1 MGVPPCGQRRA
12 EDRPLIRRGI
22 RRDTFPP
29 GGGRLFG
36 RLKAAPAGSLRPLR
50 RGALCAPA
58 VPMSGPRLCAGTG
71 PRPARPIDAGRGT
84 EAPSSVAAYAVTP
97 SPQEGGRLFGRLKA
111 APAGSLRPLRR
122 GALCAPAVPM
132 SGPRL
137 CAGTGPRP
145 ARPIDAGR
153 GTEAPSSVAAYAVTP
168 SPQEGGRLFGRLK
181 AAPAGSLRPLRRGA
195 LCAPAVPMSGP
206 RLCAG
211 TGPRPARPIDAGRWM
226 EDPSSVAAYA
236 ATSSPQEGEGFSGG
250 WKPPLRVPFGL
261 CVETGPRPAR
271 PIDAGRGKEAPS
283 SVAAY
288 AATPSPQEGG
298 RLLGGCGI
306 RWAPLSRG
314 ERLWAAVCRAAA
326 PYTQYRY
333 VSSSVRPTRKSMVT
347 P

>member
-1 MGVPPCGQRRA
+1 MGDQRARKARPPFSTSGPGLYVETGLAPARFHPKDAQKGFRPAGQNPSGTGTGV
-12 EDRPLIRRGI
+12 ERPLIRHGI

-29 GGGRLFG
+29 VGGRLFG
-36 RLKAAPAGSLRPLR
+36 RLEAAPAGSLRPLR

-58 VPMSGPRLCAGTG
+58 VPMSGPRLCAG
-71 PRPARPIDAGRGT
+71 
-84 EAPSSVAAYAVTP
+84 
-97 SPQEGGRLFGRLKA
+97 
-111 APAGSLRPLRR
+111 
-122 GALCAPAVPM
+122 
-132 SGPRL
+132 
-137 CAGTGPRP
+137 
-145 ARPIDAGR
+145 
-153 GTEAPSSVAAYAVTP
+153 
-168 SPQEGGRLFGRLK
+168 
-181 AAPAGSLRPLRRGA
+181 
-195 LCAPAVPMSGP
+195 
-206 RLCAG
+206 
-211 TGPRPARPIDAGRWM
+211 
-226 EDPSSVAAYA
+226 
-236 ATSSPQEGEGFSGG
+236 
-250 WKPPLRVPFGL
+250 
-261 CVETGPRPAR
+261 TGPRPAR